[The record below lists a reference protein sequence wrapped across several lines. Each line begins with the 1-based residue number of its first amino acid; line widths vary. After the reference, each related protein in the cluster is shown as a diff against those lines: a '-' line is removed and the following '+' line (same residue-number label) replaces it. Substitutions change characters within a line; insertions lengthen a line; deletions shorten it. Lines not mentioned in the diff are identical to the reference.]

1 MFNNRINDMFTKE
14 QYEEKMSSPQLFI
27 EGGLIDEDSR
37 RVIKSSFDIEEKK
50 LYILPENLYSNLLP
64 KKMLGGDIRDLIV
77 TNSMNLK
84 TQIQSQLLKIGTIY
98 KPALKSQISIH
109 ELYSYM
115 RDLTLNLGY
124 KTDDSIIK
132 DFYYDVGTKQKKEIE
147 DAIINKRTRSFYYKL
162 VEKGLFTLEE
172 LKDIIDTKL
181 KNLIKSLSKDEN
193 ENVNNYYL
201 ESDEEKLSIL
211 KDLLLARE
219 DKIEVFDGPPGCG
232 KSTEVVNRVVDL
244 FNDKKI
250 AVVTLSN
257 LIGIEFLSKCVRKH
271 ESLDIYHFSNARAN
285 FMFRKLKNKSIRA
298 KLKKDDIATKIEN
311 CDLIVIDEFSQ
322 WSLYEL
328 DLMIDLMQFNPNSKI
343 YIMGDRN
350 QICTFLSNG
359 SLLHS
364 IKELLPNRV
373 NLVQGK
379 PSKTKYNTNYRMHTD
394 LWNKVNE
401 ITDGKFN
408 FKINTFDEIENIKD
422 IDCVIT
428 GANANVNYCNLY
440 MFYKKFDIEGEF
452 HDFFTRYNITENDA
466 FSEKLDKF
474 RQLLELTKGAEL
486 PLIAN
491 KNTKYAFNNEKFIM
505 RVNDNLVELK
515 SQVMKK
521 QKPYVLNL
529 DDNTDFLSLF
539 NDYDLGFSITVNRS
553 QGLEWNRICVFI
565 SKLDKNLAFMNSL
578 YVALSRSRDGVF
590 VVSGGMKREE
600 MMSYREIKSF
610 VQKKY
615 DFVNLFDFDYEFRR
629 RSDRYYAR
637 VACIKK
643 INRESKK
650 GNIYTHVYVVFA
662 YHFFGS
668 ILFVESQPIFLNV
681 YNRLYKEQFE
691 SDNSYVITISK
702 NFVYGN
708 KNYVDL
714 ESGLTLF
721 NKESKAE
728 NDEKFFEILNRDNN
742 NYIPHDLV
750 HKINKTF
757 VDETLL
763 LNLFKVEK

>member
-1 MFNNRINDMFTKE
+1 MITHKE
-14 QYEEKMSSPQLFI
+14 YEERMNNPQLFI
-27 EGGLIDEDSR
+27 DGGLIDEDTK
-37 RVIKSSFDIEEKK
+37 RVIKNSFDIEEKK
-50 LYILPENLYSNLLP
+50 VYILPINLYSNLLP
-64 KKMLGGDIRDLIV
+64 KKMLGSDIRELIV
-77 TNSMNLK
+77 SKSMNLK

-98 KPALKSQISIH
+98 KSALRAEISIH

-147 DAIINKRTRSFYYKL
+147 DAINNKRTRSFYYKL
-162 VEKGLFTLEE
+162 VEKGIFTLEE

-181 KNLIKSLSKDEN
+181 KNLILSLTKEEN
-193 ENVNNYYL
+193 YNNYYL

-211 KDLLLARE
+211 KDLLLDRE
-219 DKIEVFDGPPGCG
+219 KKIEVFDGPPGCG
-232 KSTEVVNRVVDL
+232 KSTEVVNRVVN
-244 FNDKKI
+244 FYSDKKI
-250 AVVTLSN
+250 ACVTLSN
-257 LIGIEFLSKCVRKH
+257 LIGIEFVTKCLRKS
-271 ESLDIYHFSNARAN
+271 ESLHINHFSNARAN
-285 FMFRKLKNKSIRA
+285 FMFRKLKNTKIKA
-298 KLKKDDIATKIEN
+298 KLKKDDIALQINN

-328 DLMIDLMQFNPNSKI
+328 DLMIDIMKFNPNADI
-343 YIMGDRN
+343 FIMGDKD

-364 IKELLPNRV
+364 IKELLPSRV
-373 NLVQGK
+373 NLVDNK
-379 PSKTKYNTNYRMHTD
+379 PSKTKYNKNYRMHTE
-394 LWNKVNE
+394 LWDKVRE
-401 ITDGKFN
+401 ITEGKFN
-408 FKINTFDEIENIKD
+408 FKINTFAEIENIKD

-428 GANANVNYCNLY
+428 GSNANVNYCNLY
-440 MFYKKFDIEGEF
+440 MYYKKFDIEGEF
-452 HDFFTRYNITENDA
+452 HDFFTEYNITESDT
-466 FSEKLDKF
+466 FSDKLYKF
-474 RQLLELTKGAEL
+474 RKLLEMTDGREL
-486 PLIAN
+486 PLISN
-491 KNTKYAFNNEKFIM
+491 KNTKYAFNNEKFIV
-505 RVNDNLVELK
+505 RVNNNLAELK
-515 SQVMKK
+515 SQVMKN
-521 QKPYVLNL
+521 QKPYLLDLN
-529 DDNTDFLSLF
+529 DNTDFLTLF

-565 SKLDKNLAFMNSL
+565 SKIDKNLAFMNSL

-615 DFVNLFDFDYEFRR
+615 DFVNLFDFDYVYKRK
-629 RSDRYYAR
+629 SDRYYAR

-650 GNIYTHVYVVFA
+650 GNVYTHVYVVFA

-691 SDNSYVITISK
+691 NDNSYVIKISK

-721 NKESKAE
+721 DKESKAE

-763 LNLFKVEK
+763 LNLFKVEE

>member
-1 MFNNRINDMFTKE
+1 MITHKE
-14 QYEEKMSSPQLFI
+14 YEERMNNPQLFI
-27 EGGLIDEDSR
+27 DGGLIDEDTK
-37 RVIKSSFDIEEKK
+37 RVIKNSFDIEEKK
-50 LYILPENLYSNLLP
+50 VYILPINLYSNLLP
-64 KKMLGGDIRDLIV
+64 KKMLGSDIRELIV
-77 TNSMNLK
+77 SKSMNLK

-98 KPALKSQISIH
+98 KSALRAEISIH

-147 DAIINKRTRSFYYKL
+147 DAINNKRIRSFYYKL
-162 VEKGLFTLEE
+162 VEKGIFTLEE

-181 KNLIKSLSKDEN
+181 KNLILSLTKEEN
-193 ENVNNYYL
+193 YNNYYL

-211 KDLLLARE
+211 KDLLLDRE
-219 DKIEVFDGPPGCG
+219 KKIEVFDGPPGCG
-232 KSTEVVNRVVDL
+232 KSTEVVNRVVN
-244 FNDKKI
+244 FYSDKKI
-250 AVVTLSN
+250 ACVTLSN
-257 LIGIEFLSKCVRKH
+257 LIGIEFVTKCLRKS
-271 ESLDIYHFSNARAN
+271 ESLHINHFSNARAN
-285 FMFRKLKNKSIRA
+285 FMFRKLKNTKIKA
-298 KLKKDDIATKIEN
+298 KLKKDDIALQINN

-328 DLMIDLMQFNPNSKI
+328 DLMIDIMKFNPNADI
-343 YIMGDRN
+343 FIMGDKD

-364 IKELLPNRV
+364 IKELLPTRV
-373 NLVQGK
+373 NLVDNK
-379 PSKTKYNTNYRMHTD
+379 PSKTKYNKNYRMHTE
-394 LWNKVNE
+394 LWDKVRE
-401 ITDGKFN
+401 ITEGKFN
-408 FKINTFDEIENIKD
+408 FKINTFAEIENIKD

-428 GANANVNYCNLY
+428 GSNANVNYCNLY
-440 MFYKKFDIEGEF
+440 MYYKKFDIEGEF
-452 HDFFTRYNITENDA
+452 HDFFTEYNITENDT
-466 FSEKLDKF
+466 FSDKLYKF
-474 RQLLELTKGAEL
+474 RKLLEMTDGREL
-486 PLIAN
+486 PLISN
-491 KNTKYAFNNEKFIM
+491 KNTKYAFNNEKFIV
-505 RVNDNLVELK
+505 RVNNNLAELK
-515 SQVMKK
+515 SQVMKN
-521 QKPYVLNL
+521 QKPYLLDLN
-529 DDNTDFLSLF
+529 DNTDFLTLF

-565 SKLDKNLAFMNSL
+565 SKIDKNLAFMNSL

-615 DFVNLFDFDYEFRR
+615 DFVNLFDFDYVYKRK
-629 RSDRYYAR
+629 SDRYYAR

-650 GNIYTHVYVVFA
+650 GNVYTHVYVVFA

-691 SDNSYVITISK
+691 NDNSYVIKISK

-721 NKESKAE
+721 DKESKAE

-763 LNLFKVEK
+763 LNLFKVEE

>member
-1 MFNNRINDMFTKE
+1 MITHKE
-14 QYEEKMSSPQLFI
+14 YEERMNNPQLFI
-27 EGGLIDEDSR
+27 DGGLIDEDTK
-37 RVIKSSFDIEEKK
+37 RVIKNTFDIEEKK
-50 LYILPENLYSNLLP
+50 VYILPINLYSNLLP
-64 KKMLGGDIRDLIV
+64 KKMLGSDIRELIV
-77 TNSMNLK
+77 SKSMNLK

-98 KPALKSQISIH
+98 KSALRAEISIH

-147 DAIINKRTRSFYYKL
+147 DAINNKRTRSFYYKL
-162 VEKGLFTLEE
+162 VEKGIFTLEE

-181 KNLIKSLSKDEN
+181 KNLILSLTKEEN
-193 ENVNNYYL
+193 YNNYYL

-211 KDLLLARE
+211 KDLLLDRE
-219 DKIEVFDGPPGCG
+219 KKIEVFDGPPGCG
-232 KSTEVVNRVVDL
+232 KSTEVVNRVVN
-244 FNDKKI
+244 FYSDKKI
-250 AVVTLSN
+250 ACVTLSN
-257 LIGIEFLSKCVRKH
+257 LIGIEFVTKCLRKS
-271 ESLDIYHFSNARAN
+271 ESLHINHFSNARAN
-285 FMFRKLKNKSIRA
+285 FMFRKLKNTKIKA
-298 KLKKDDIATKIEN
+298 KLKKDDIALQINN

-328 DLMIDLMQFNPNSKI
+328 DLMIDIMKFNPNADI
-343 YIMGDRN
+343 FIMGDKD

-364 IKELLPNRV
+364 IKELLPTRV
-373 NLVQGK
+373 NLVDNK
-379 PSKTKYNTNYRMHTD
+379 PSKTKYNKNYRMHTE
-394 LWNKVNE
+394 LWDKVRE
-401 ITDGKFN
+401 ITEGKFN
-408 FKINTFDEIENIKD
+408 FKINTFAEIENIKD

-428 GANANVNYCNLY
+428 GSNANVNYCNLY
-440 MFYKKFDIEGEF
+440 MYYKKFDIEGEF
-452 HDFFTRYNITENDA
+452 HDFFTEYNITESDT
-466 FSEKLDKF
+466 FSDKLYKF
-474 RQLLELTKGAEL
+474 RKLLEMTDGREL
-486 PLIAN
+486 PLISN
-491 KNTKYAFNNEKFIM
+491 KNTKYAFNNEKFIV
-505 RVNDNLVELK
+505 RVNNNLAELK
-515 SQVMKK
+515 SQVMKN
-521 QKPYVLNL
+521 QKPYLLDLN
-529 DDNTDFLSLF
+529 DNTDFLTLF

-565 SKLDKNLAFMNSL
+565 SKIDKNLAFMNSL

-615 DFVNLFDFDYEFRR
+615 DFVNLFDFDYVYKRK
-629 RSDRYYAR
+629 SDRYYAR

-650 GNIYTHVYVVFA
+650 GNVYTHVYVVFA

-691 SDNSYVITISK
+691 NDNSYVIKISK

-721 NKESKAE
+721 DKESKAE

-763 LNLFKVEK
+763 LNLFKVEE